1 MLSMR
6 RYCNTVRE
14 SGELI
19 EPSVVAYLNAAV
31 TDCSVC
37 RKALVLKSGQIYCL
51 ESIGLSLLL

>member
-1 MLSMR
+1 MR